1 MTNEQQR
8 VVELFPTRFY
18 DGEIQL
24 LCPVCGFE
32 YVRLVQVYASP
43 AGPAMQSTTI
53 DAEGVSTRP
62 RGPVGGFGRGNTVML
77 TFQCENGHE
86 FRRSFSFHKGQTA
99 LECFASKIAD
109 SGGEKRTLWRD

>member
-1 MTNEQQR
+1 MNGQGS
-8 VVELFPTRFY
+8 VAELFPTRFY

-62 RGPVGGFGRGNTVML
+62 RGPVGGFGRGNIVML

-86 FRRSFSFHKGQTA
+86 FRRSFSFHKGQTT
-99 LECFASKIAD
+99 LECFGRKIPDD
-109 SGGEKRTLWRD
+109 SAVKPTLWRD